1 MQRTIY
7 KFERYEDRN
16 LPLYAAKPKQRP
28 LRVCPH
34 YHIDAEFIRVL
45 RGKVKLNAG
54 TNTYVI
60 EEGDIAFLPPMTF
73 HEAFADDANAS
84 IDALVFHPSVLGKE
98 IRFTEETGECYIFKN
113 GIGNTEHWWNLIERT
128 LQSFYIHGRGYLLE
142 VRAYLLLIGSKLIEC
157 GAAEL
162 QEEKTP
168 FLRIKPV
175 VDYIKQNYNRYIS
188 IGELADML
196 CLCPDHFSRIFKKTT
211 GKTPMLFI
219 TDYRITES
227 MKLLSRSELSVE
239 EIAQNTGFQNAA
251 YFNRVFKQKMKMTP
265 LGYRKKVNSL

>member
-7 KFERYEDRN
+7 KFERYEDRD
-16 LPLYAAKPKQRP
+16 LPIYAAKPKQRP

-34 YHIDAEFIRVL
+34 YHGDAEFIRVL
-45 RGKVKLNAG
+45 CGKVKLNAG
-54 TNTYVI
+54 VNTYVL

-73 HEAFADDANAS
+73 HEAFADDVNAC
-84 IDALVFHPSVLGKE
+84 IDALVFHPSVLGQE
-98 IRFTEETGECYIFKN
+98 VRFTEEMGECYVLKKN
-113 GIGNTEHWWNLIERT
+113 TDNIDFWWDLIEHT
-128 LQSFYIHGRGYLLE
+128 LQSFYRHGRGYALE
-142 VRAYLLLIGSKLIEC
+142 VRGYLLLIGSKLIEC

-162 QEEKTP
+162 QEENTP

-188 IGELADML
+188 ISELADLL
-196 CLCPDHFSRIFKKTT
+196 CLCPDHFSRVFKNIT
-211 GKTPMLFI
+211 GKTPTLFV

-227 MKLLSRSELSVE
+227 MKLLSHSELSVE
-239 EIAQNTGFQNAA
+239 EIAQKTGFQNAA
-251 YFNRVFKQKMKMTP
+251 YFNRVFKQKMHITP